1 MARWKRS
8 DGVFHEEPFR
18 LSITPDEVRRIAELA
33 QMELEEPE
41 LETCGDPLGR
51 ILDFFA
57 QIGDLDPGDPAA
69 PESSGHRRELRPDRP
84 GRSLNS
90 IQATDQAP
98 DRAAGHFRIP
108 KVIDR

>member
-1 MARWKRS
+1 
-8 DGVFHEEPFR
+8 

-33 QMELEEPE
+33 QMELEESE
-41 LETCGDPLGR
+41 LETCGDQLGR

-57 QIGDLDPGDPAA
+57 QIDDLDPGDPVGVE
-69 PESSGHRRELRPDRP
+69 PPGRSRELRPDRP

-90 IQATDQAP
+90 IQATDPAP
-98 DRAAGHFRIP
+98 DRSAGHFRIP